1 MSLPKVLF
9 LVEGNTDIR
18 FVTGLSQICSLTMAI
33 PAAIYRQSD
42 LKQRIQS
49 SGARVVVDEIP
60 GGRVR
65 FQFASFAYLLRR
77 ARDFDLMLC
86 QEVLRG
92 SLSGTLI
99 GALKRVPTITYMN
112 VAPVEYFRCRFER
125 KQCGWL
131 KAMIGETVI
140 RALMTING
148 KLASRCVALG
158 PYLMQIA
165 ARYCP
170 RTAIGLYYGVDTDYY
185 RPVAESERRQLRA
198 RLNLPPDQFIIFL
211 SSRISHEKDPE
222 TVLKAVAIARS
233 RGLDAVLLNLGGGYQ
248 DFLRLAGQLGG
259 PEAATWV
266 LARPAA
272 HPMTELAAY
281 YQASD
286 CLAQASLA
294 EGLGLS
300 PLEAMTCGIPAVCT
314 AVGGLAAN
322 LNGYARLT
330 PRRDPEAMA
339 RELLWVSQNRQA
351 ARAQALAGREFV
363 IREWSREKAFSDLR
377 NLFEAVRSTP
387 ATAADLVPSE

>member
-131 KAMIGETVI
+131 KTMIGETVI